1 MNKTNIKEYVL
12 CRDMSSL
19 LVCLLTRTVLH
30 SIDVTPSQSRLLLR
44 NLIHLFLT
52 VCLTMYT
59 VSSLLISHQ
68 VKSRLSGGRCF
79 MGGVFGRG
87 CQSQP
92 GESSITATWL
102 ELIAS
107 WRVTLVMACVVC
119 ERSIDVK
126 KDIWFIKDLRCS
138 SVESLEMS
146 PNKGRFFLFSY
157 HVMIHDKWHSQYYLF
172 AISSVYFGYITFFML
187 HNL

>member
-1 MNKTNIKEYVL
+1 MVFVGTCHL
-12 CRDMSSL
+12 CSC
-19 LVCLLTRTVLH
+19 VYYY
-30 SIDVTPSQSRLLLR
+30 IDVTPSQSRLLLR
-44 NLIHLFLT
+44 NLIHLFL
-52 VCLTMYT
+52 LF
-59 VSSLLISHQ
+59 ISHQ
-68 VKSRLSGGRCF
+68 DESRLSGGRCF

-92 GESSITATWL
+92 GESSSTATWL
-102 ELIAS
+102 GLIAS
-107 WRVTLVMACVVC
+107 WRLTLVTACVVC

-146 PNKGRFFLFSY
+146 PNKGRSFLFSY
-157 HVMIHDKWHSQYYLF
+157 HVMIYDKWHSQYYLF
-172 AISSVYFGYITFFML
+172 AISSVYFGYIRFFML